1 MGPARFRGRG
11 RRSMVAAVGTA
22 AALATLAT
30 GCARSGPRSTAS
42 QSYEEVACGEAP
54 PAVGRSG
61 APGATTDRA
70 PRRPL
75 DHDGGTSRPGPFR
88 LPLPGGPHAI
98 GTVTYHW
105 TDRSRQEILTPRPG
119 DHRELMVQVW
129 YPAERG
135 RVVERARYLPDA
147 ADVMTALGRVF
158 GVPPEMLRGIGAVT
172 THALVEAQVAG
183 TACYPVL
190 VFLEGL
196 GGFRQMNTF
205 QVEELASHGYVV
217 VALDQPYTAASVT
230 FPGGRVAAMGSL
242 DRMRPLVRQSYL
254 PAATRPALYGREL
267 GHGIVPH
274 LAGDV
279 SFALDELREI
289 DRHDPRGIL
298 TGRLDLTRVGAF
310 GSSLGGI
317 VAAEAA
323 RDEPRLDALL
333 LMDAPVPLRTVA
345 SGLDRPTMW
354 ITRSPEWMRRERAA
368 IGGWS
373 EEEIA
378 AHHATMRATF
388 ERLRAPGWFVRIPRV
403 SHLDFTDVSSW
414 SPAFRA
420 VGATGPMDGDRVHR
434 ILNDFSVAFFDRHLR
449 DGPGRLLDGVS
460 RRHPD
465 VAVERRVP
473 ARGEGA
479 S

>member
-254 PAATRPALYGREL
+254 PAATRPALYGRE
-267 GHGIVPH
+267 
-274 LAGDV
+274 
-279 SFALDELREI
+279 
-289 DRHDPRGIL
+289 
-298 TGRLDLTRVGAF
+298 
-310 GSSLGGI
+310 
-317 VAAEAA
+317 
-323 RDEPRLDALL
+323 PRLDALL